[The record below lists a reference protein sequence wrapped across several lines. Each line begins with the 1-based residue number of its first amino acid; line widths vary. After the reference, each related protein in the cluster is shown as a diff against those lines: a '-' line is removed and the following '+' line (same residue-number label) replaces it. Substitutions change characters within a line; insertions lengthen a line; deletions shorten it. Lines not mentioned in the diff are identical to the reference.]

1 MGGRIVEE
9 FTYLK
14 KSKCCK
20 LRKHKNILHLDDD
33 DIQTIIN
40 KYECERLTQEQIDAE
55 FSGEVF

>member
-14 KSKCCK
+14 KAKCWK
-20 LRKHKNILHLDDD
+20 LRKHKNILHLDDH

>member
-1 MGGRIVEE
+1 MEE

-14 KSKCCK
+14 KAKCWK